1 MSARWQLQ
9 DAKNRFSQVVEQ
21 ALHDGPQIVTR
32 RGKEVVVVLSTE
44 EWQTLRGDRPSLKQA
59 LRAAP
64 LGGLDLTRDPDVGR
78 DIELP

>member
-64 LGGLDLTRDPDVGR
+64 LGGLALTRAPDVGR
-78 DIELP
+78 DTELP